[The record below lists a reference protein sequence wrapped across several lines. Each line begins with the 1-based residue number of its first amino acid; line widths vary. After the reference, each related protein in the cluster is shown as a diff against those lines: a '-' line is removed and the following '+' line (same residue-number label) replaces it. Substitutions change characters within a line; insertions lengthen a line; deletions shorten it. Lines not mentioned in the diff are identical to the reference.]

1 MRWGLG
7 KSQRV
12 FVYLWEG
19 FGRGIDK
26 FVYMRQATLFN
37 IDEVPT
43 DVRRGA
49 GGSNNPIVFHDY
61 ESYVAK
67 FQNKEKTTDDT
78 YTPPDV
84 YDAVLHYVGTIYD
97 MTGKEVL
104 RPFYPGGDYRHAVY
118 PDDGVVVDNPPFS
131 IFTEICKFY
140 SEAKIP
146 FFLFGPGL
154 TIFSALKYCSVVIIP
169 KHITF
174 SNGAKVQCNFATN
187 LIGDTWVTTA
197 VALGQALSKCKS
209 QDNVKKLKKYSFP
222 VNLVSVS
229 DLQRISRGDEDFSI
243 KKTDGIVCRNL
254 DLFPKTTGLF
264 GPHVLVNTQCGLATR
279 CAVERASA
287 AIPVEL
293 SPRERRIIEKLDAM
307 NENKG

>member
-1 MRWGLG
+1 
-7 KSQRV
+7 
-12 FVYLWEG
+12 
-19 FGRGIDK
+19 
-26 FVYMRQATLFN
+26 MRQATLFN

-43 DVRRGA
+43 AVKRGA

-67 FQNKEKTTDDT
+67 FQNIEKTTDDT

-97 MTGKEVL
+97 MSGKEVL

-154 TIFSALKYCSVVIIP
+154 TIFSALRYCSVVVISRL
-169 KHITF
+169 ITF
-174 SNGAKVQCNFATN
+174 SNGAKVKCNFATN

-197 VALGQALSKCKS
+197 VELDRALEKCKS
-209 QDNVKKLKKYSFP
+209 QDNVKKLTKYSFP
-222 VNLVSVS
+222 CEVLNFS
-229 DLQRISRGDEDFSI
+229 DFRTISRGHVDFSI
-243 KKTDGIVCRNL
+243 KKTDGLIVRDL
-254 DLFPKTTGLF
+254 DLFPKSGGLF
-264 GPHVLVNTQCGLATR
+264 GDHILVNTECGRAAGR
-279 CAVERASA
+279 AAERAAERIAERAAERAAA
-287 AIPVEL
+287 AIPVDL
-293 SPRERRIIEKLDAM
+293 SKRERRIIEKLDAKM
-307 NENKG
+307 PE

>member
-1 MRWGLG
+1 
-7 KSQRV
+7 
-12 FVYLWEG
+12 
-19 FGRGIDK
+19 
-26 FVYMRQATLFN
+26 MRQATLFN

-43 DVRRGA
+43 AVRRSPK
-49 GGSNNPIVFHDY
+49 GGSGNPIVFHDY

-97 MTGKEVL
+97 MKGKEVL

-154 TIFSALKYCSVVIIP
+154 TIFSALRYCSVV
-169 KHITF
+169 
-174 SNGAKVQCNFATN
+174 
-187 LIGDTWVTTA
+187 
-197 VALGQALSKCKS
+197 LSVGKS
-209 QDNVKKLKKYSFP
+209 P
-222 VNLVSVS
+222 
-229 DLQRISRGDEDFSI
+229 
-243 KKTDGIVCRNL
+243 
-254 DLFPKTTGLF
+254 
-264 GPHVLVNTQCGLATR
+264 
-279 CAVERASA
+279 SA
-287 AIPVEL
+287 MG
-293 SPRERRIIEKLDAM
+293 RR
-307 NENKG
+307 

>member
-1 MRWGLG
+1 
-7 KSQRV
+7 
-12 FVYLWEG
+12 
-19 FGRGIDK
+19 
-26 FVYMRQATLFN
+26 MRQATLFN

-43 DVRRGA
+43 AVRRSPK
-49 GGSNNPIVFHDY
+49 GGSGNPIVFHDY

-97 MTGKEVL
+97 MKGKEVL

-118 PDDGVVVDNPPFS
+118 PDDGVVIDNPPFS

-154 TIFSALKYCSVVIIP
+154 TIFSALKYCSVVVISRT
-169 KHITF
+169 ITF
-174 SNGAKVQCNFATN
+174 SNGAKIKCNFATN

-197 VALGQALSKCKS
+197 VALDRALEKCKS
-209 QDNVKKLKKYSFP
+209 QDNVKKLTKYSYP
-222 VNLVSVS
+222 CELLSVS
-229 DLQRISRGDEDFSI
+229 DFQKISRGDEDFSI
-243 KKTDGIVCRNL
+243 KKTDGLIVRYL
-254 DLFPKTTGLF
+254 DLFPKSDGLF
-264 GPHVLVNTQCGLATR
+264 GEHVLVNTECGRA
-279 CAVERASA
+279 AERAAERA
-287 AIPVEL
+287 AASIPVEL
-293 SPRERRIIEKLDAM
+293 SKRERRIIEKLDAM
-307 NENKG
+307 NENNG

>member
-1 MRWGLG
+1 
-7 KSQRV
+7 
-12 FVYLWEG
+12 
-19 FGRGIDK
+19 
-26 FVYMRQATLFN
+26 MRQATLFN

-43 DVRRGA
+43 AVKRGA

-97 MTGKEVL
+97 MSGKEVL

-118 PDDGVVVDNPPFS
+118 PDDGVVIDNPPFS

-154 TIFSALKYCSVVIIP
+154 TIFSALRYCSVVVISRQ
-169 KHITF
+169 ITF
-174 SNGAKVQCNFATN
+174 SNGAKVKCNFATN

-197 VALGQALSKCKS
+197 VALDRAIGKCKS
-209 QDNVKKLKKYSFP
+209 QDNAKKLTKYSYP
-222 VNLVSVS
+222 CELLSVS
-229 DLQRISRGDEDFSI
+229 DFQTISRGNEDFSI
-243 KKTDGIVCRNL
+243 KKTDGLIVRDL
-254 DLFPKTTGLF
+254 DLLPKSGGLF
-264 GPHVLVNTQCGLATR
+264 GDHILVNTECGRAAGR
-279 CAVERASA
+279 AAERAAERATA
-287 AIPVEL
+287 AIPVDL

-307 NENKG
+307 NENNG